1 MLNVAKKDIEPI
13 YDQVEQ
19 TGDDKLSEIEVNETS
34 SKISDQIVNDEVCK
48 DQDYEKCVLEKEEK
62 YICSIEV

>member
-1 MLNVAKKDIEPI
+1 MLNAAKKDIETI
-13 YDQVEQ
+13 DDQVEQ

-48 DQDYEKCVLEKEEK
+48 DQDYEKCVLEKLD
-62 YICSIEV
+62 